1 MNLEI
6 LVEERSAERALE
18 VLLPR
23 IVPGVDFEIR
33 VFRGKPDLLRK
44 LPDRLRG
51 YAAWITRA
59 DTYLVVLVDRDDDN
73 CLALKKEME
82 QMAAAA
88 GLSTATAAP
97 ASRRVYVLNRIA
109 VEELE
114 AWFFGDVPALC
125 AAYPRV
131 PVSLGQQAKY
141 RNSDEILGGTWEALE
156 QVLQERGYHRGGL
169 AKVAAATEIA
179 QHMSVEVNRSRSF
192 RMFRDGVRRL
202 VAGGTSA
209 AES

>member
-1 MNLEI
+1 MKLEI
-6 LVEERSAERALE
+6 LVEERSAERALGG
-18 VLLPR
+18 LLPR
-23 IVPGVDFEIR
+23 IVPSVDFEIR
-33 VFRGKPDLLRK
+33 VFRGKTDLLKK
-44 LPDRLRG
+44 LPDRLKG

-59 DTYLVVLVDRDDDN
+59 DTYLVVLVDRDDD
-73 CLALKKEME
+73 CLALKAEME

-88 GLSTATAAP
+88 GLPTATAAP
-97 ASRRVYVLNRIA
+97 ASRRVHVLNRIA

-141 RNSDEILGGTWEALE
+141 RDPDAVLGGTWEALE
-156 QVLQERGYHRGGL
+156 HVLQAGGYHRGGL

-179 QHMSVEVNRSRSF
+179 QHMNVDVNCSRSF
-192 RMFRDGVRRL
+192 QVFRDGVRQL
-202 VAGGTSA
+202 VAGGSSA
-209 AES
+209 AED